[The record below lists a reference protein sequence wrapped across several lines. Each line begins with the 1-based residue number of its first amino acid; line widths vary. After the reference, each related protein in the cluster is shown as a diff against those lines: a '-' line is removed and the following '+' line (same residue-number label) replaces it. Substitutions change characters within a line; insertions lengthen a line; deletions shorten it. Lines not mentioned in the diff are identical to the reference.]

1 MTIIPTW
8 PEKSCIT
15 HVKSSK
21 FLLCDSSVISKSY
34 LSEPYNNNIEQVLV
48 TRVEKLF

>member
-1 MTIIPTW
+1 MLNLP
-8 PEKSCIT
+8 SFF
-15 HVKSSK
+15 S
-21 FLLCDSSVISKSY
+21 DSSVISKSY